1 MSKQLPASRGVD
13 DLLGVLR
20 QRHQPAAP
28 ASAAVRPATPAA
40 VEMDRRSWYM
50 RRDVADSLARALDDL
65 HYATRAPKHVIL
77 AAIVE
82 HALADLDG
90 IRDRL
95 PDPPA

>member
-1 MSKQLPASRGVD
+1 MSTQLPASRGVD

-28 ASAAVRPATPAA
+28 APAVRPAAPAA

-65 HYATRAPKHVIL
+65 HFATRAPKHVIL

>member
-20 QRHQPAAP
+20 QRHQPAAAAAP
-28 ASAAVRPATPAA
+28 AARPATPAA
-40 VEMDRRSWYM
+40 VQMDRRSWYM

-65 HYATRAPKHVIL
+65 HFATRQPKHVIL
-77 AAIVE
+77 AALVE
-82 HALADLDG
+82 HALADLDA

-95 PDPPA
+95 PDTP